1 MNSFVS
7 TAARSL
13 RAFRCALAAVA
24 LLALPAQAA
33 EAPKEF
39 VFTAIPDQDARL
51 LNERFGVVAK
61 ALEASLGVP
70 VRYVPVKSYSAAV
83 TAFVNDEVQL
93 AWFGGFSGVQ
103 ARLRQPGAVA
113 IAQGVEDPQ
122 YYSYLI
128 AHESVPLNPFT
139 TLPDALKGLS
149 LTFGDKG
156 STSGRLMPEYFFRQH
171 FHEAPEKIF
180 SRVGFSGDHTRTIQ
194 LVQSGAYQL
203 GVVGY
208 TAWDSEV
215 KRGTIDPS
223 KVRVL
228 WKSPAYPDYQWT
240 VRGDTDTRFGAGF
253 TAKLTRT
260 LLDMKDADLLSRFP
274 RSGFIPASNKDF
286 EPILDT
292 ARSVG
297 LIEDAAKP

>member
-1 MNSFVS
+1 MTSF
-7 TAARSL
+7 RSMAMRGL
-13 RAFRCALAAVA
+13 RAFSLVLAALAATAV
-24 LLALPAQAA
+24 PATAA

-61 ALEASLGVP
+61 ALETALGVP
-70 VRYVPVKSYSAAV
+70 VRYVPVKSYAAAV

-113 IAQGVEDPQ
+113 IAQGVEDPK

-128 AHESVPLNPFT
+128 AHTDTKLKPFT
-139 TLPDALKGLS
+139 KLPDSLKGLS
-149 LTFGDKG
+149 MTFGDKG

-171 FHEAPEKIF
+171 YGEAPEKTF

-215 KRGTIDPS
+215 KRGTVDAS
-223 KVRVL
+223 KVQVL

-240 VRGDTDTRFGAGF
+240 VRGDTDARFGAGF
-253 TAKLTRT
+253 TAKLTKA
-260 LLDMKDADLLSRFP
+260 LLDMKDPDLLSRFP
-274 RSGFIPASNKDF
+274 RTGFIPASNADF
-286 EPILDT
+286 QPIIDT

-297 LIEDAAKP
+297 LIEDQAKP